1 MKWKQFNDYED
12 KTASF
17 KKHVKDSLNREIN
30 NIATDLAVKRDVE
43 LKASAFLSPKK
54 YINSELTTYN
64 RSNSNW
70 RVPAVEAIER
80 NFHESSRFYSNG
92 KEGRTHGVKLVP
104 PPLASSVHQL
114 IEEKHYS
121 D

>member
-1 MKWKQFNDYED
+1 M
-12 KTASF
+12 
-17 KKHVKDSLNREIN
+17 
-30 NIATDLAVKRDVE
+30 
-43 LKASAFLSPKK
+43 
-54 YINSELTTYN
+54 TTYN

-80 NFHESSRFYSNG
+80 NFYETSRFYSHG

-104 PPLASSVHQL
+104 PPFGSSV
-114 IEEKHYS
+114 

>member
-1 MKWKQFNDYED
+1 M
-12 KTASF
+12 
-17 KKHVKDSLNREIN
+17 
-30 NIATDLAVKRDVE
+30 
-43 LKASAFLSPKK
+43 
-54 YINSELTTYN
+54 TTYN

-80 NFHESSRFYSNG
+80 NFYETSRFYSHG

-104 PPLASSVHQL
+104 PPFGSSVDQL
-114 IEEKHYS
+114 IEETKYS